1 MIMLLYHK
9 ILTVNVLDKFHNILG
24 YV

>member
-1 MIMLLYHK
+1 MLLYHK